1 MTNKVQVYLT
11 KEQKLLNALEASKL
25 SASKEII
32 RLAKIGYQ
40 LMEKDPKEGA
50 YLLYMFDQNNE
61 NNENNVHLSEKKEE
75 QNIASKAPKTGFD
88 SLLD

>member
-1 MTNKVQVYLT
+1 MINKVQVYLT

-25 SASKEII
+25 SASKEIL

-40 LMEKDPKEGA
+40 MMEKDPKEGA

-61 NNENNVHLSEKKEE
+61 NNDHLSEKKEE

>member
-1 MTNKVQVYLT
+1 MVMTNKVQVYLT
-11 KEQKLLNALEASKL
+11 KEQKLLKALEDSKL

-50 YLLYMFDQNNE
+50 YLLYLFDEDSKNND
-61 NNENNVHLSEKKEE
+61 HSTLEKKEE
-75 QNIASKAPKTGFD
+75 AVIESKTSKTGFD
-88 SLLD
+88 SYMA